1 MGVRPLLFLFILQ
14 SKIESRKEF
23 TVVDWNKIKAEYISG
38 GTSYRKLA
46 KKYEKDGVTFP
57 ILQKKARQEKWTN
70 LRKQAEDKGN
80 TKIVNDIATKQA
92 NTGLKIN
99 VVANKLIAKLE
110 ASIEKLDVIDGGSLK
125 SYTSALKDLKEITNS
140 KSDIDLREQEA
151 RIKKLEK
158 EAEDNSSES
167 KEITVIFNGDIDK
180 YSK

>member
-1 MGVRPLLFLFILQ
+1 M
-14 SKIESRKEF
+14 
-23 TVVDWNKIKAEYISG
+23 VDWNKIKAEYIAG

-57 ILQKKARQEKWTN
+57 SLQKKARTEKWAEM
-70 LRKQAEDKGN
+70 RRQKEDKLN
-80 TKIVNDIATKQA
+80 AKIVNDISTKQA

-99 VVANKLIAKLE
+99 QVANKLIAKLN
-110 ASIEKLDVIDGGSLK
+110 ASIDKLDVIDGGSLK

-151 RIKKLEK
+151 RIRKLEK
-158 EAEDNSSES
+158 EAEKDESNS
-167 KEITVIFNGDIDK
+167 EIVVTIEGDLDI

>member
-1 MGVRPLLFLFILQ
+1 M
-14 SKIESRKEF
+14 
-23 TVVDWNKIKAEYISG
+23 VDWNKIKAEYIAG

-57 ILQKKARQEKWTN
+57 MLQKKARMEKWTEM
-70 LRKQAEDKGN
+70 RKQREDKEN

-110 ASIEKLDVIDGGSLK
+110 ASIDKLEVIDGGSLK

-158 EAEDNSSES
+158 EAMQEQTDN
-167 KEITVIFNGDIDK
+167 EIRVIIEGELEE